1 MNARPMLTQ
10 GEKCMNFST
19 SVGAG
24 DFAKGVSS
32 CKEQDTALL
41 ESSEEAEL
49 SRKFKCGFN
58 ASESHL

>member
-1 MNARPMLTQ
+1 
-10 GEKCMNFST
+10 MNFST

-32 CKEQDTALL
+32 CKEQDTAVL

-58 ASESHL
+58 ASESCL

>member
-1 MNARPMLTQ
+1 
-10 GEKCMNFST
+10 MNFST

-32 CKEQDTALL
+32 CKERDMALL
-41 ESSEEAEL
+41 ESSREAEL